1 MGVAERR
8 MVWDNENMMWLGVL
22 FVQHG
27 QAGVGRCGPPG
38 LGVTID
44 ATAWWLTPGTWRW
57 AVSLEWSCHAEVAG
71 TAQKLKLSLASPNW
85 EQLLS
90 IQESMWKGLGSRE

>member
-44 ATAWWLTPGTWRW
+44 AMAWWLSPGTC
-57 AVSLEWSCHAEVAG
+57 VSGVSCHAEVAG

-90 IQESMWKGLGSRE
+90 IQGSMWKGLGSRE